1 MGIGCKHTMRRSYQ
15 KFRLQRNLQSI
26 SAPGGSHPFPHLWFT
41 ELHAPLSIITLP
53 PCPWQDELQAEE
65 KKKWTK
71 KGEMT
76 APLPPPRRPHNQITG
91 QTVGQGDF
99 CPLPGLLC
107 LAGGPPP
114 AVPVAAFLKR
124 QKPTGG
130 AIPELISTDLK
141 FRPKH
146 VLFESDTC
154 WPPNLS
160 TFYSLKARFCYL
172 VQLSLHQESSVSLR
186 VAFELLLVFS
196 ELMCSLS
203 LFSWGILYYW
213 STHI

>member
-1 MGIGCKHTMRRSYQ
+1 MLLFQSSPCHSVPDRMSCK
-15 KFRLQRNLQSI
+15 L
-26 SAPGGSHPFPHLWFT
+26 
-41 ELHAPLSIITLP
+41 
-53 PCPWQDELQAEE
+53 
-65 KKKWTK
+65 KKKRTK
-71 KGEMT
+71 KGGMT
-76 APLPPPRRPHNQITG
+76 PPPPPRHQITG

-107 LAGGPPP
+107 LAGGPPH
-114 AVPVAAFLKR
+114 AVPLAAFLKR

-130 AIPELISTDLK
+130 AVPELISTDLK
-141 FRPKH
+141 FQPKH

-172 VQLSLHQESSVSLR
+172 VQLFLHQESSVSLR

>member
-1 MGIGCKHTMRRSYQ
+1 MIHWTACSSFNH
-15 KFRLQRNLQSI
+15 
-26 SAPGGSHPFPHLWFT
+26 HLATLSLTGWAASWRKK
-41 ELHAPLSIITLP
+41 ELRKVE
-53 PCPWQDELQAEE
+53 W
-65 KKKWTK
+65 
-71 KGEMT
+71 
-76 APLPPPRRPHNQITG
+76 PPPPPSDYRSDCRPG
-91 QTVGQGDF
+91 RL
-99 CPLPGLLC
+99 LPTSW
-107 LAGGPPP
+107 AIVPRGGPPH
-114 AVPVAAFLKR
+114 AVPLAAFLKR

-130 AIPELISTDLK
+130 AVPELISTDLK
-141 FRPKH
+141 FQPKH